1 MRRALSPFRRLPDTV
16 VGALMVVLIAIGSYL
31 AYTKEI
37 PWVSHDEVRAV
48 FANAHSVRGD
58 EPVRVAGVQIGEI
71 VSVEHVPVNEE
82 TSALAANTE
91 EAPASELPT
100 EAVMVT
106 MRLNDDAPTIRED
119 ATFKLRPRLFLEGN
133 YFVDVTPGSPGA
145 AEIGEDHV
153 FPLNQTSHSTNL
165 DQIFTTL
172 QADVRRDLQIFL
184 REFGNGMID
193 HGGAEGLR
201 ELNRTAGPAGR
212 FTSRFNQAFL
222 GTHEGDL
229 RGTLRGFNRVFRG
242 LSRNEA
248 ALKGFVT
255 NLRIFSGSFAAEDE
269 ALGRAIERLPRTL
282 QAAGPAYDN
291 LNASLPQLRAFAR
304 EALPGVRSSP
314 EALREA
320 TPFIGQVRRL
330 VSRRELRGLLAEL
343 RPTVPRLARLAE
355 GNTQFLKQSRALSSC
370 FNEVIIPWSHST
382 VEPVDPDGQYPHTPD
397 GRTFEMTGYSLSG
410 INGENRAADG
420 NGHYVRTLGGSGSN
434 LVRVPP
440 GDGLRDNVFALTPFP
455 LLGAMPRIGDSARTA
470 FRPDEPCEQ
479 QEPPNL
485 QAGIAAPPPQEPV
498 PSSAMGLDAL
508 DGPGAA
514 KLREQIEIVN
524 GLQRVAGLRADGEDE
539 QADRVI
545 KRAQRALARL
555 GASGGELAAIE
566 EGF

>member
-1 MRRALSPFRRLPDTV
+1 MRRTLSPFRRLPDTA
-16 VGALMVVLIAIGSYL
+16 VGAFMVVVIAIGSYL

-48 FANAHSVRGD
+48 FANAQSVRGD
-58 EPVRVAGVQIGEI
+58 EPVRVAGVEIGQI
-71 VSVEHVPVNEE
+71 VSVEHVQVDEE
-82 TSALAANTE
+82 STSLAANTDE
-91 EAPASELPT
+91 VSANEVPT
-100 EAVMVT
+100 EASMVT
-106 MRLNDDAPTIRED
+106 MRLNDDAPPIRED
-119 ATFKLRPRLFLEGN
+119 ASFKLRPRLFLEGN
-133 YFVDVTPGSPGA
+133 YFVDVTPGSPGGE
-145 AEIGEDHV
+145 EIGDDHV
-153 FPLNQTSHSTNL
+153 FPLNQTSSSVNL

-172 QADVRRDLQIFL
+172 QADVRRDLQVFL
-184 REFGNGMID
+184 REFGNAMID

-222 GTHEGDL
+222 GTREGDL

-269 ALGRAIERLPRTL
+269 ALGRAVEQLPRTL
-282 QAAGPAYDN
+282 RAAGPAYDN
-291 LNASLPQLRAFAR
+291 LNTSLPQLRAFAR

-343 RPTVPRLARLAE
+343 RPTVPHLARLAK

-382 VEPVDPDGQYPHTPD
+382 VEPVDPAGQYPHTPD

-410 INGENRAADG
+410 INGENRSADG
-420 NGHYVRTLGGSGSN
+420 NGHYIRTLGGSGSN

-455 LLGAMPRIGDSARTA
+455 LLGAMPRIGDSARTP

-485 QAGIAAPPPQEPV
+485 QAGIAPPPPQEPV

-508 DGPGAA
+508 NGPGAA
-514 KLREQIEIVN
+514 KLREQIEIIN
-524 GLQRVAGLRADGEDE
+524 GLQRVAGLRADGDDE
-539 QADRVI
+539 QADRVV